1 MKAYTHLLPLRT
13 SLLVTLA
20 LSLGCS
26 ELRARQHARE
36 GNRHFREGQYAAA
49 VDAYAESEALHPLPV
64 VAFNK
69 GLACRQLML
78 PGAKTPNN
86 DRAVDCALA
95 AFSRLKQLNPA
106 DARADRLYQQ
116 TLFDADRFE
125 ALASI
130 YERALREDPK
140 DPIALNAMI
149 QVQARWG
156 RWSDALRYTIVRA
169 EQRRDDAEA
178 QYAVG
183 VFIYNR
189 LFEKG
194 GGPDKSNF
202 DPRSEGADA
211 KQTPTF
217 GTGDITGP
225 ERVRLAEQGIAYL
238 NRALAIRPNYSD
250 ALTYL
255 GLLERQKS
263 FALFDRPAEWQAAVE
278 SAQRYAVRAAAAHV
292 KHAPK
297 P

>member
-1 MKAYTHLLPLRT
+1 MKALTSFPLRT
-13 SLLVTLA
+13 SLIVTLTFVF
-20 LSLGCS
+20 GCS

-36 GNRHFREGQYAAA
+36 GNEHFREGDYKAA
-49 VDAYAESEALHPLPV
+49 VDAYSKSEALHPLAV

-78 PGAKTPNN
+78 PGAKTPPN
-86 DRAVDCALA
+86 DRAADCALA

-106 DARADRLYQQ
+106 DPRADRLYQQ

-125 ALASI
+125 ALSQI
-130 YERALREDPK
+130 YERALRDDPK

-156 RWSDALRYTIVRA
+156 RWAEALRYTIQRA
-169 EQRRDDAEA
+169 ERRRDDAEA

-202 DPRSEGADA
+202 DPRSEGVDA
-211 KQTPTF
+211 KPTPTF
-217 GTGDITGP
+217 TASDIVGA
-225 ERVRLAEQGIAYL
+225 ERIRLAEQGIAYL
-238 NRALAIRPNYSD
+238 QRALALRPNYAD

-278 SAQRYAVRAAAAHV
+278 AAQGYAKRSTAAHV
-292 KHAPK
+292 RNGPK

>member
-1 MKAYTHLLPLRT
+1 MKEHTRLPRRT
-13 SLLVTLA
+13 SLLVTLTF
-20 LSLGCS
+20 LLGCS

-36 GNRHFREGQYAAA
+36 GNQHFREGDYAAA
-49 VDAYAESEALHPLPV
+49 VEAYSKSEALHPLAV
-64 VAFNK
+64 VAFNR

-78 PGAKTPNN
+78 PGAKTARN
-86 DRAVDCALA
+86 DRAVDCALS
-95 AFSRLKQLNPA
+95 AFSRMKQLNPS
-106 DARADRLYQQ
+106 DPRAERLYQQ
-116 TLFDADRFE
+116 TLFDADRFD
-125 ALASI
+125 ALARI
-130 YERALREDPK
+130 YERALRDDPK

-156 RWSDALRYTIVRA
+156 RWSEALRYTIERA
-169 EQRRDDAEA
+169 ERRRDDAEA

-202 DPRSEGADA
+202 NPRSEGADG

-217 GTGDITGP
+217 TTGDITGA
-225 ERVRLAEQGIAYL
+225 ERIRLAEQGLAYL
-238 NRALAIRPNYSD
+238 QRALSIRPTYAD
-250 ALTYL
+250 ALTYS

-278 SAQRYAVRAAAAHV
+278 SAQRYAARAAAAHV
-292 KHAPK
+292 KHP
-297 P
+297 PQH

>member
-1 MKAYTHLLPLRT
+1 MKAYTHLPLRT
-13 SLLVTLA
+13 SLLVTLTLA
-20 LSLGCS
+20 LGCS

-49 VDAYAESEALHPLPV
+49 VDAYAKSEELHPLPV

-106 DARADRLYQQ
+106 DGRADRLYQQ

-156 RWSDALRYTIVRA
+156 RWSDALRYTIERA

-183 VFIYNR
+183 VF
-189 LFEKG
+189 
-194 GGPDKSNF
+194 
-202 DPRSEGADA
+202 
-211 KQTPTF
+211 
-217 GTGDITGP
+217 
-225 ERVRLAEQGIAYL
+225 
-238 NRALAIRPNYSD
+238 
-250 ALTYL
+250 
-255 GLLERQKS
+255 
-263 FALFDRPAEWQAAVE
+263 
-278 SAQRYAVRAAAAHV
+278 
-292 KHAPK
+292 
-297 P
+297 

>member
-1 MKAYTHLLPLRT
+1 MKAPSRFPLRT
-13 SLLVTLA
+13 ALLVTLTFVF
-20 LSLGCS
+20 GCS

-36 GNRHFREGQYAAA
+36 GNEYFREGDYAAA
-49 VDAYAESEALHPLPV
+49 IDAYAKSEALYPLPV

-78 PGAKTPNN
+78 PGAKTPQN

-95 AFSRLKQLNPA
+95 AFSRLKKLNPK
-106 DARADRLYQQ
+106 DPRAEQLYQQ

-125 ALASI
+125 ALARI
-130 YERALREDPK
+130 YERALRDDPK

-156 RWSDALRYTIVRA
+156 RWAEALRYTVERA
-169 EQRRDDAEA
+169 ERRRDDAEA

-194 GGPDKSNF
+194 GGPDKSTF
-202 DPRSEGADA
+202 DPRSEGIDG

-217 GTGDITGP
+217 TAGDITGA
-225 ERVRLAEQGIAYL
+225 ERIRLAEQGIAYL
-238 NRALAIRPNYSD
+238 QRALALRPNYAD

-263 FALFDRPAEWQAAVE
+263 FALFERPSEWQAAVE
-278 SAQRYAVRAAAAHV
+278 AAQRYAQRSIAAHA

-297 P
+297 QP

>member
-1 MKAYTHLLPLRT
+1 MPGLAHRIAI
-13 SLLVTLA
+13 LVTLIFG
-20 LSLGCS
+20 LGCS

-36 GNRHFREGQYAAA
+36 GNAHFREGDYAAA
-49 VDAYAESEALHPLPV
+49 IDSYSASEALHPLAV
-64 VAFNK
+64 VQFNK

-78 PGAKTPNN
+78 PGAKSARS

-95 AFSRLKQLNPA
+95 AFSRLKQLKPS
-106 DARADRLYQQ
+106 DPRADRLYQQ
-116 TLFDADRFE
+116 TLFDADRYD
-125 ALASI
+125 ALARI
-130 YERALREDPK
+130 YEQALRTDPK

-156 RWSDALRYTIVRA
+156 RWAEALRYTIERA
-169 EQRRDDAEA
+169 DRRPSDAEA

-194 GGPDKSNF
+194 GGPEKSVF
-202 DPRSEGADA
+202 DPRSEGADG
-211 KQTPTF
+211 KPTPTF
-217 GTGDITGP
+217 AAGDITGA
-225 ERVRLAEQGIAYL
+225 ERIQLAERGIAYL
-238 NRALAIRPNYSD
+238 KRALNLRPNYAD

-263 FALFDRPAEWQAAVE
+263 FALFDRPAEWQAAIDA
-278 SAQRYAVRAAAAHV
+278 AQGYAQRAAAEHA

-297 P
+297 HP